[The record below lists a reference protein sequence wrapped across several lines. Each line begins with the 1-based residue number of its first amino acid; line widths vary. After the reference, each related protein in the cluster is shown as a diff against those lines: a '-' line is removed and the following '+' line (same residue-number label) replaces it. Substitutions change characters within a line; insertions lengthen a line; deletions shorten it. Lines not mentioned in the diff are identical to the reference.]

1 MAGTTI
7 HDLPE
12 ELLAEI
18 LSHFASQQHDVD
30 LDTLKACALV
40 HSTWRD
46 PAHRIICEAGV
57 ELQTEADVVQWTRTR
72 PLRRYAP
79 NEMGL
84 RAYKSRAAL
93 RKLLDGCEGLR
104 WLMLA
109 TPTRTFDPAVLA
121 HPALSGSCSRPFGVV
136 NGALTSC
143 ILYRSTNHHSGGRD
157 PPLVSRPCL
166 PFPPPF
172 TRRRRHGLSF
182 PSPRVLPRHCCQD
195 VLRVAQDPILIRLL
209 FARAFSRRR
218 FTPSLR
224 ILPDPPRPLALLLR
238 LIRPVSS
245 LPHILHLPRVLRMH
259 LAPRPSPLAP
269 AHDTRRP
276 RDNRRR
282 ASNTS
287 RSALRRVGEAQGHQA
302 AVLCVL
308 EGRVWEAR
316 GREQVGE
323 RDRRARGEMVV
334 CRRCGLNWKRATMS
348 VLVATTLS
356 ERWKVFLVRNCL
368 VLHLAKLDPL
378 CADFVKAML
387 VALVERVERVDEAGG
402 AER

>member
-30 LDTLKACALV
+30 FDTLKACALV

-46 PAHRIICEAGV
+46 SAHRIICEAGV
-57 ELQTEADVVQWTRTR
+57 ELQTETDVAQWTRTR

-79 NEMGL
+79 NEMGV
-84 RAYKSRAAL
+84 RAYKSREAL
-93 RKLLDGCEGLR
+93 RKLLDGCDGLW

-121 HPALSGSCSRPFGVV
+121 HPALSGSCGRRFTILYE
-136 NGALTSC
+136 ALTPCASC
-143 ILYRSTNHHSGGRD
+143 RSTNPDFAGRS
-157 PPLVSRPCL
+157 PPLVSRPRL
-166 PFPPPF
+166 PVPPPF
-172 TRRRRHGLSF
+172 ARHRRHRLSF

-195 VLRVAQDPILIRLL
+195 VLRLAQDPILIRLL
-209 FARAFSRRR
+209 FACAFSRWR

-224 ILPDPPRPLALLLR
+224 ILPDPPRPLALLHRRVRRVPPL
-238 LIRPVSS
+238 S
-245 LPHILHLPRVLRMH
+245 HILHLPRVLRMH
-259 LAPRPSPLAP
+259 LAPRPCTLAP
-269 AHDTRRP
+269 PHDTRRP

-287 RSALRRVGEAQGHQA
+287 RSARRRVGEAQGYQA
-302 AVLCVL
+302 VVLCVL

-323 RDRRARGEMVV
+323 RDRGARGQVVV
-334 CRRCGLNWKRATMS
+334 CRRCGLIGNERQYLCVSSYKSSVVEGVLGSELPRPTLCRA
-348 VLVATTLS
+348 
-356 ERWKVFLVRNCL
+356 
-368 VLHLAKLDPL
+368 
-378 CADFVKAML
+378 
-387 VALVERVERVDEAGG
+387 
-402 AER
+402 